1 MMLDYLTK
9 QLVRHEGLRQ
19 FPYTD
24 TVGKFTI
31 GCGRNLTDVGI
42 SEEEAMI
49 LLRNDI
55 DKAGHSLTDH
65 LGWWN
70 GLDEARRIVL
80 LNLCFNM
87 GITRLLG
94 FQKMLV
100 ALQSGDYQKAA
111 DEMEN
116 SSWHTQVKG
125 RAIELEQI
133 MRTGELT

>member
-1 MMLDYLTK
+1 MLDYLEK
-9 QLVRHEGLRQ
+9 QLIRHEGMRTKS
-19 FPYTD
+19 YVD
-24 TVGKFTI
+24 TVGKLTI

-55 DKAGHSLTDH
+55 NKVSHDLTDH

-70 GLDEARRIVL
+70 GLGEARKIVL
-80 LNLCFNM
+80 MNMVFNL

-94 FQKMLV
+94 FQNMLI
-100 ALQSGDYQKAA
+100 ALQNGDYQKAA
-111 DEMEN
+111 DEMKD
-116 SSWHTQVKG
+116 STWYSQVKG

-133 MRTGELT
+133 MRTGVLT